1 MTKIQLRPTLAF
13 SGSVGIKAR
22 TGKLRGAQGEEG
34 MTLVELIVAMGIL
47 TIMLTVSMAAITT
60 MTQDAVRSKSVT
72 DAADQLRVTFQQMDK
87 EIRYASAINAPA
99 STGTGYYVE
108 YLVEANAASGAEQCV
123 QWRYVTASG
132 ELQRR
137 TATPGG
143 TPSEWRTTVTKLRND
158 LTVAA
163 QRPFTLAKAGVSGD
177 KVFTKQQL
185 AVYLDTGMGTAKDPR
200 GGQLNVQLVA
210 LNSSTSSPDTVC
222 LTGGMNRP

>member
-1 MTKIQLRPTLAF
+1 MRWRTLRRLQ
-13 SGSVGIKAR
+13 IED
-22 TGKLRGAQGEEG
+22 QGREDG

-60 MTQDAVRSKSVT
+60 MTNDAVRAKSVT
-72 DAADQLRVTFQQMDK
+72 DATDQLRVTFQQMDK

-163 QRPFTLAKAGVSGD
+163 QRPFKLTKAGTTADG
-177 KVFTKQQL
+177 KVYTKQQL
-185 AVYLDTGMGTAKDPR
+185 AVYLDTGMGTAEDPR

-222 LTGGMNRP
+222 LTGGLNRP